1 MKTKRILAVLVL
13 LSGLFSASIGHATWI
28 TALSSGNWSDTNIW
42 DSGTVPGTNDFAE
55 VDSPYDVIV
64 DSNAIVQYIISAPGT
79 PGTVTMATNSILY
92 ITDPTGGYGTYTLGY
107 LDATAPGNT
116 VVFLNNPFWASHT
129 DYYNLVFSNT
139 VTTNLIN
146 FFNGPLAGDPG
157 AAMTIS
163 GDMTVVGKIKV
174 QEGAD
179 FTILGN
185 LIMGTNSQWDC
196 SSFNLTVY
204 GDTIMGGLML
214 DLDSANG
221 VDDFEG
227 NLTVTSSAVGWNV
240 SDNTNWVVGAS
251 LTNNALIVGIS
262 YGQINFNGQGTIAG
276 KPFTLPTI
284 VVNGSYDIDTTITL
298 TTNTPTFNGTLTFD
312 IATTNHIVF
321 KTGSTNLTL
330 YYNGNLNVI
339 NSGPPP
345 ATGSVFQLFKAADY
359 TNAFAST
366 VLPSLPSG
374 FSWVNNLATSGS
386 ISVTGSAANFPLINF
401 TQNGSQMS
409 LTWDSATYPGYIVQ
423 VQTNSAGIGSN
434 WVAAPGGSTS
444 PFVITI
450 NPNNPPVFFRLYNP

>member
-28 TALSSGNWSDTNIW
+28 TALSSGSWGDTNIW
-42 DSGTVPGTNDFAE
+42 DSGTVPGTNDFVE
-55 VDSPYDVIV
+55 VDDPLDVTV
-64 DSNAIVQYIISAPGT
+64 DTNAITQYIMGS
-79 PGTVTMATNSILY
+79 GTVTMAANSILY
-92 ITDPTGGYGTYTLGY
+92 IMDPLGANGTYQLEN
-107 LDATAPGNT
+107 LDTSAPSNT
-116 VVFLNNPFWASHT
+116 VVFLNNPFWAKHQN
-129 DYYNLVFSNT
+129 YYNLVFSNT
-139 VTTNLIN
+139 ATTNLID
-146 FFNGPLAGDPG
+146 FYNGTVNTLDPA

-174 QEGAD
+174 QEGDD

-196 SSFNLTVY
+196 SSFNLNVVGNTL
-204 GDTIMGGLML
+204 MGGLML
-214 DLDSANG
+214 DLDASAG
-221 VDDFEG
+221 VNDFEG
-227 NLTVTSSAVGWNV
+227 NLTITSTALGWNV
-240 SDNTNWVVGAS
+240 SNVTNWVVGAS
-251 LTNNALIVGIS
+251 VTNNALIVGNG
-262 YGQINFNGQGTIAG
+262 YGQINFDGTGTIAG

-284 VVNGSYDIDTTITL
+284 VVNGSYDIGTTITV
-298 TTNTPTFNGTLTFD
+298 TTNTPTFTGTLTFD
-312 IATTNHIVF
+312 IATTNHIIF

-345 ATGSVFQLFKAADY
+345 ASGKVFQLFSAADY

-386 ISVTGSAANFPLINF
+386 IAVTGSAVSFPLINF
-401 TQNGSQMS
+401 SQSGGQMH

-423 VQTNSAGIGSN
+423 VQTNSAGIGAN

-444 PFVITI
+444 PFTITV